1 MLRNIINKKQG
12 ITLIALVVTIIVLLI
27 LAGVSISMLTGK
39 NGILNRAAEAKEKT
53 EGTQKEDEKK
63 LQGYEDVIAQYTGN
77 LPSRTETKPYFPN
90 NTFSYKEGDLST
102 GLVIKD
108 ASQNEY
114 VWVDV
119 PTTIYDNATYN
130 NNGANKPGNSEDYTN
145 IEKCLKVYTK
155 YYVNIDYSDKNSTF
169 TTQYQ
174 NMLKSVYENGGFWIG
189 RYEAGY
195 EIDENKGE
203 KVRDYGTDYD
213 KEHLTTQKVV
223 IKENAYPYNWVRR
236 DQAQTLA
243 NGMNYEG
250 VTSSLMFGVQ
260 WDLVLKYIEEK
271 TVAKAEETN
280 KSIVRV
286 NIQNK
291 LASNSTPIGN
301 YYNSEF
307 TLNRGKF
314 AQKDALSKWYNFNCE
329 DKTDLVIG
337 KQKKPQSSNSNAIL
351 LTTGATE
358 ATRLQNIYDIAG
370 NVWEWTLEICKNGN
384 SCVSG
389 GGSCNSNGLN
399 GPVKNRSSF
408 SISDSSNFIGFRV
421 ALWQ

>member
-1 MLRNIINKKQG
+1 MLKNIINKRQG
-12 ITLIALVVTIIVLLI
+12 ITLIALVVTIIILLI

-53 EGTQKEDEKK
+53 EGTQKEEEKT
-63 LQGYEDVIAQYTGN
+63 LQGYEDVMAQYTGN

-90 NTFSYKEGDLST
+90 DTFSYKEGDLST

-114 VWVDV
+114 VWVEV
-119 PTTIYDNATYN
+119 PTTIYDNTTYN
-130 NNGANKPGNSEDYTN
+130 NNGANKPSNSEDYTN

-213 KEHLTTQKVV
+213 KEHPITQKAV

-260 WDLVLKYIEEK
+260 WDLMLKYIETK
-271 TVAKAEETN
+271 NSAQKSNLLTN
-280 KSIVRV
+280 SI
-286 NIQNK
+286 
-291 LASNSTPIGN
+291 PIGN
-301 YYNSEF
+301 YKDNLWNITNINAKYSENSGSSF
-307 TLNRGKF
+307 IACPKP
-314 AQKDALSKWYNFNCE
+314 
-329 DKTDLVIG
+329 KT
-337 KQKKPQSSNSNAIL
+337 KNASIL
-351 LTTGATE
+351 LTTGADTSFS
-358 ATRLQNIYDIAG
+358 LMNIYDIAG
-370 NVWEWTLEICKNGN
+370 NVWEWTLEKTSSKDNPCAGRGGDYN
-384 SCVSG
+384 SD
-389 GGSCNSNGLN
+389 GSNIPASYRYGYDT
-399 GPVKNRSSF
+399 SY
-408 SISDSSNFIGFRV
+408 SIYGIGFR
-421 ALWQ
+421 LSLY